1 MSVILVTGGG
11 GFIGSHIVEALLD
24 RGDSVRVLDNFSTGR
39 RENIEHFAGRIEM
52 IEGDLRDEATLRRA
66 VDGCD
71 YVFHEAALP
80 SVPRS
85 VEDPHL
91 SHDVNVNGTVSLLMA
106 CKERGVKR
114 IVLASSS
121 SVYGDSPGFP
131 RREDQQLWPLSPYAA
146 GKVALEAYARSFA
159 NVYNL
164 ETVCLRYFNIFGPR
178 QNHKSQ
184 YAIAIPSFITRILSG
199 QQPIVYGD
207 GKQSRD
213 FTYVENAVHAN
224 LLALVAD
231 GVSGEAFNVG
241 CGDRITLNRIIG
253 IINKFLGTD
262 IKPHYSDPRPGDVRR
277 SQADIEKARKMLGY
291 EPKVTFEDGLRRTIE
306 WYRRTVIKA

>member
-11 GFIGSHIVEALLD
+11 GFIGSHIVEALLHG
-24 RGDSVRVLDNFSTGR
+24 GDSVRVLDNFSTGR
-39 RENIEHFAGRIEM
+39 RENIEEFTSRIDLV
-52 IEGDLRDEATLRRA
+52 EGDLRDEAVLRHA

-85 VEDPHL
+85 VEDPQL
-91 SHDVNVNGTVSLLMA
+91 SHDVNVNGTLSLLMI
-106 CKERGVKR
+106 CKECRVKR
-114 IVLASSS
+114 VILASSS
-121 SVYGDSPGFP
+121 SVYGDAPGFP

-159 NVYNL
+159 NVYDL

-184 YAIAIPSFITRILSG
+184 YAIAIPSFITKILSG

-213 FTYVENAVHAN
+213 FTYVENVVHAN
-224 LLALVAD
+224 LLALTAE

-253 IINKFLGTD
+253 MINKILGTD
-262 IKPHYSDPRPGDVRR
+262 IKPDYSAPRPGDVRR
-277 SQADIEKARKMLGY
+277 SQADIAKARKKLGY
-291 EPKVTFEDGLRRTIE
+291 EPKVTFEEGLRRTIE
-306 WYRRTVIKA
+306 WYRRTVIQA